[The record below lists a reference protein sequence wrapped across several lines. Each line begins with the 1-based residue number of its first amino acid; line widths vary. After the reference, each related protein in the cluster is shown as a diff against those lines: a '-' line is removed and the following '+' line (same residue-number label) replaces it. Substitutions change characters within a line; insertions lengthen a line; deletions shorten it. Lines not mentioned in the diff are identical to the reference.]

1 MSTIGVVGVST
12 EIFEGDELSCDG
24 EFGLNCGVASD
35 KGILWVCVCIDGQG
49 VTGDA
54 EGGECV
60 ESDDI
65 FIFGSLI
72 LFIGRKYFSLFGLL
86 SSVLFFNEL
95 SFLSCKRS
103 SVMYLKIGV
112 FITSFCIVLICARS
126 RSFQILFTA

>member
-54 EGGECV
+54 EGG
-60 ESDDI
+60 D

-72 LFIGRKYFSLFGLL
+72 LFIGRKSFSLFGLL